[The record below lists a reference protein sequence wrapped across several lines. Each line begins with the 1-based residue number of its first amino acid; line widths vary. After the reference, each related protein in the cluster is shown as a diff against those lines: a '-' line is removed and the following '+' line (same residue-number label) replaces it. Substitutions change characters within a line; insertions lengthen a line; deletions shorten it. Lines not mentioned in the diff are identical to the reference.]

1 MIDNCIILCSTPL
14 LTLSLLLLLL
24 LLLLFCSSLF
34 VFSCFFYTKIHVIST
49 LAFAQYIRF
58 LVLTNCFIWNTQELE
73 ALSSHYAL
81 LFNRRK
87 TKLSAEQK
95 SLFEGKLKEVQ
106 QIFDLSTEIDAK
118 ADSNKGKTVKRE
130 NGGSSDEIKNLHDS
144 SVGKAAEMAAG

>member
-1 MIDNCIILCSTPL
+1 M
-14 LTLSLLLLLL
+14 
-24 LLLLFCSSLF
+24 
-34 VFSCFFYTKIHVIST
+34 
-49 LAFAQYIRF
+49 
-58 LVLTNCFIWNTQELE
+58 
-73 ALSSHYAL
+73 SSHYAL

-106 QIFDLSTEIDAK
+106 QIFDLSTEIDAG
-118 ADSNKGKTVKRE
+118 ADANKGKTVKRE